1 MTWLLIP
8 GMVLFAVTGTYLFIV
23 ATNLWSGLPAF
34 YGLPFPYKGPKKVQ
48 LSQKVGPDAGRRVKY
63 DPVAEKLAEMG
74 QRLSE
79 TSPAN
84 FTQVQKTQKF
94 PGSALKIAQK
104 RSKNNE

>member
-1 MTWLLIP
+1 
-8 GMVLFAVTGTYLFIV
+8 MVFFVFAGAYLFIIV
-23 ATNLWSGLPAF
+23 TNLWSGLPAF
-34 YGLPFPYKGPKKVQ
+34 YGLPFPYKGTKKVN
-48 LSQKVGPDAGRRVKY
+48 LSQEDKPDVSRRVKY